1 MSSKR
6 RKTRKGSKCHK
17 KWQIKQN
24 GKKELR
30 KAQKYKN
37 SQNSKLSLKEAPSN
51 TFNVSSPL

>member
-1 MSSKR
+1 MSSRR

-24 GKKELR
+24 GKKELK

-37 SQNSKLSLKEAPSN
+37 FVLSM
-51 TFNVSSPL
+51 